1 MNLLRS
7 ILANNTS
14 DSSKRWLAFFIVMT
28 MCLSVGGVTFAIVY
42 QALKHWSV
50 DGALVTAYI
59 TSTGIVSTLGTLIYR
74 KAENVGVE
82 APPAPGADSALG
94 PRPGSGGAQ

>member
-7 ILANNTS
+7 ILASGTS
-14 DSSKRWLAFFIVMT
+14 DSSKRWLAFSIVIT
-28 MCLSVGGVTFAIVY
+28 MCSSVGLVTFAIVY

-59 TSTGIVSTLGTLIYR
+59 TSTGIVSTLAALIYR
-74 KAENVGVE
+74 KPE
-82 APPAPGADSALG
+82 PPAGTP
-94 PRPGSGGAQ
+94 